1 MGWLRRDQ
9 DCIGLL
15 LVWSLL
21 LQAAILSFSSGMQLP
36 TASQLSGLMCST
48 RTAATTD
55 DAPAQSRHDPSCQAC
70 MLGCHAGCAGVGAA
84 IVPAVRFLM
93 AAFSAVVLKS
103 AQCANPATSA
113 GLSQA
118 RAPPRV

>member
-9 DCIGLL
+9 DCIGLV

-21 LQAAILSFSSGMQLP
+21 LQAAILSFSSGMQS
-36 TASQLSGLMCST
+36 ASQLSGLMCST

-70 MLGCHAGCAGVGAA
+70 MHGCHAGCAGVGAA

-118 RAPPRV
+118 RAPLRV